1 MGVLALPVA
10 GPWCKIAD
18 AIRYALKVKP
28 KFAFPVHDGM
38 LQKERVGGAHRIPDL
53 VLAKNDI
60 KFIAMNAGDEIE
72 F

>member
-1 MGVLALPVA
+1 
-10 GPWCKIAD
+10 
-18 AIRYALKVKP
+18 
-28 KFAFPVHDGM
+28 M

>member
-28 KFAFPVHDGM
+28 KFAFLVHDGM